1 MAEETPQTQ
10 PAKNQNPLIAFLIF
24 IIVIGLLALAFF
36 FGLKYRQTP
45 AETTPTPTPEVTNIP
60 SPQPTPT
67 PGEVT
72 TTPTVK
78 PTATATPTPTFAPT
92 STPTPVPQADLYIS
106 EYSFNHPPKQ
116 GEAFTVKIG
125 LYNKG
130 NAKANGFWWEWWP
143 TKYASACRARIDEG
157 IVAHGGRIVT
167 CTYTYGG
174 WANYET
180 KAVVD
185 ADNEVSESDETNNTY
200 TQNVVPI
207 H

>member
-1 MAEETPQTQ
+1 MAEEQQ
-10 PAKNQNPLIAFLIF
+10 EKSAAKTQNPLVVFLIF
-24 IIVIGLLALAFF
+24 LIVIGLLALAFF
-36 FGLKYRQTP
+36 FGLKYRPTGPEATP
-45 AETTPTPTPEVTNIP
+45 TPTPTPEPTMMIEA
-60 SPQPTPT
+60 TPT
-67 PGEVT
+67 PEAQAV
-72 TTPTVK
+72 TPTVKVTPTVTPK
-78 PTATATPTPTFAPT
+78 PTATATPTTI
-92 STPTPVPQADLYIS
+92 SQADLYIS

-143 TKYASACRARIDEG
+143 TKYASACRERIDEG

-185 ADNEVSESDETNNTY
+185 ADNEINESDETNNTY
-200 TQNVVPI
+200 TQNIVPI